1 MATVT
6 LGIKVDETLRSRI
19 KDAATGQG
27 RTSHW
32 LIKQA
37 VIQYVESIE
46 RGRLSQGATASA
58 TRAVEA
64 VEIDDA
70 DDFSLPV
77 EPVGSAPQPFLDWAQ
92 NVLPQTEMRAA
103 ITSAWHRPEP
113 ECLPML
119 VQLAHVTDPLQRAA
133 IEDVATRLVEGLR
146 SNKDSGGVEALVQEF
161 SLSSQEGVALMCMA
175 EALLRIPDN
184 ATRDALIRDK
194 ISHGDWHSHLGNSPS
209 MFVNAAVWGLM
220 LTGKLTATAS
230 EKSMASA
237 ITRLIGKGGEPLIR
251 QGVHRA
257 MKLMGEQFVTGQ
269 TISEALANSR
279 ALEKKGFR
287 YSYDMLGEAATTEL
301 DAERYVASYEQS
313 IRAIGMASNGR
324 GIFEGPGISVKLS
337 ALHTRYSRAQ
347 RDRVMGELLPRLTKL
362 ALLARQYDIGI
373 NIDAEESDRLEL
385 SLDLLESLCFEPAL
399 KGWNGIGFV
408 VQAYLK
414 RCPYVIDHVIDLARR
429 SGRRLMIRLVK
440 GAYWDAEIKRAQLDG
455 LDGYPVYTRKV
466 HTDVS
471 YLACARKLLA
481 APEAVYPQF
490 ATHNAQTVASIYQM
504 AGNNYY
510 AGQYEFQCLHGMGE
524 PLYEQV
530 TGTVADGKL
539 GRPCRIYAPVGTHET
554 LLAYLVRR
562 LLENGSNSSFV
573 NRIGDPKVQVEDLV
587 ADPVREARVI
597 EAEAGQLGAPHP
609 KIALPRQLF
618 AALGAQSRLNSAG
631 LNLANEQQL
640 ASLAAGLLRS
650 TQGNYAAAATVAD
663 VARVNPPTAVAD
675 GWQAVCN
682 PADTRDQVGWVRPAT
697 VAEVELAASRAARA
711 TQIWQVTPPQERAAC
726 LKRAADLL
734 EQRTQSIL
742 GLIVREAGK
751 SLPNAISEV
760 REAVDF
766 LRYYAAQVEATFDNQ
781 TQRALGVVLCISPWN
796 FPLAIF
802 AGQVA
807 AALASGNCV
816 LAKPAEQT
824 SLVAD
829 LMVRLLHEAGV
840 PLDAVQLVPGSGD
853 VVGAALVAHPL
864 VAGVLFTGSTEVAR
878 LIAQTLSQRLSRQGR
893 CIPLIAET
901 GGQNAMVVDSSAL
914 AEQVVGDVLSSAFDS
929 AGQRCSALRLL
940 CIQEDVAERVIGM
953 VKDAM
958 REWVMGNPDRM
969 HTDVGPVIDEE
980 ARAQIERHIERMQAD
995 GQTVTRMARDESA
1008 GQGHFVMPTLIE
1020 IDRIDRLQR
1029 EVFGPVLHVLRYR
1042 RDDLGAV
1049 LDAINATGYGLT
1061 FGVHSRIDETIAQV
1075 TQKVQAGNIYVNR
1088 NVIGAVVGVQ
1098 PFGGM
1103 GMSGTGPKA
1112 GGPLYLYRLLQQ
1124 DDAQP
1129 NPGLA
1134 ALAVSPASRALVP
1147 GNVERPLA
1155 APPTLPALQS
1165 LMASLRGPKLAGA
1178 EGGFNGV
1185 DSAQAVAA
1193 CEAYRAG
1200 SVLGQSF
1207 ILPGPTGESNR
1218 YQLLP
1223 RGAVWAVPQTALG
1236 LIHQLAAALASG
1248 NPCWIETP
1256 PRDSA
1261 VAAVLSTLPPE
1272 VQRFVQQRSADQL
1285 RSELH
1290 LSAMLFEGDGDALQA
1305 LSPRVAQ
1312 QAGAIVR
1319 IESLSP
1325 AQLAAGACYDLSAVM
1340 HEQSISTNTAAAGG
1354 NAQLMTMD

>member
-1 MATVT
+1 MVAVT
-6 LGIKVDETLRSRI
+6 LGIKVDETLRTRI
-19 KDAATGQG
+19 KDAAMAQG
-27 RTSHW
+27 KTSHW

-46 RGRLSQGATASA
+46 RGQRPQNASSGAAGTG
-58 TRAVEA
+58 EA
-64 VEIDDA
+64 IDIDEGGDLA
-70 DDFSLPV
+70 PPTSPIDP
-77 EPVGSAPQPFLDWAQ
+77 APQPFLDWAQ

-103 ITSAWHRPEP
+103 ITAAWHRPEP

-119 VQLAHVTDPLQRAA
+119 VQLAHVTDPDQRAA
-133 IEDVATRLVEGLR
+133 IEEVATSLVEGLR

-209 MFVNAAVWGLM
+209 LFVNAAVWGLM

-230 EKSMASA
+230 EKSMGSA
-237 ITRLIGKGGEPLIR
+237 LTRMIGKGGEPLIR

-287 YSYDMLGEAATTEL
+287 YSYDMLGEAATTEA

-362 ALLARQYDIGI
+362 ALLARKYDIAI

-385 SLDLLESLCFEPAL
+385 SLDLLESLCFDPRL

-530 TGTVADGKL
+530 TGTVANGKL

-573 NRIGDPKVQVEDLV
+573 NRIGDPKVQVDDLV
-587 ADPVREARVI
+587 ADPVLQAQAI
-597 EAEAGQLGAPHP
+597 EAQAGQLGAPHP

-618 AALGAQSRLNSAG
+618 AALGKHSRLNSAG

-650 TQGNYAAAATVAD
+650 TQVIPAACATVA
-663 VARVNPPTAVAD
+663 AVAPVNSSTALAE
-675 GWQAVCN
+675 GWQMVCN

-697 VAEVELAASRAARA
+697 ALDVELAVERAARA
-711 TQIWQVTPPQERAAC
+711 TQIWQVTPPEERAAC

-751 SLPNAISEV
+751 SLPNAISEI

-766 LRYYAAQVEATFDNQ
+766 LRYYAAQAEATFDNQ

-824 SLVAD
+824 PLVAD
-829 LMVRLLHEAGV
+829 LMVKILHEAGV
-840 PLDAVQLVPGSGD
+840 PMDAVQLVPGTGE
-853 VVGAALVAHPL
+853 VVGAALVAHAQ
-864 VAGVLFTGSTEVAR
+864 VAGVMFTGSTEVAR
-878 LIAQTLSQRLSRQGR
+878 LIAQTLSLRLSRQGC

-940 CIQEDVAERVIGM
+940 CIQEDVADRVIGM
-953 VKDAM
+953 IKDAM

-969 HTDVGPVIDEE
+969 HTDVGPVIDED
-980 ARAQIERHIERMQAD
+980 ARAQIEQHIARMQAD
-995 GQTVTRMARDESA
+995 GQAVTRMARDESA

-1020 IDRIDRLQR
+1020 IDRIERLQR

-1042 RDDLGAV
+1042 REALDSV
-1049 LDAINATGYGLT
+1049 LSAINATGYGLT

-1103 GMSGTGPKA
+1103 GLSGTGPKA

-1124 DDAQP
+1124 DDAQC
-1129 NPGLA
+1129 NP
-1134 ALAVSPASRALVP
+1134 ALTALVASPASRAL
-1147 GNVERPLA
+1147 PLA
-1155 APPTLPALQS
+1155 SAAHPTLLALQS
-1165 LMASLRGPKLAGA
+1165 LVASLQGPALAA
-1178 EGGFNGV
+1178 
-1185 DSAQAVAA
+1185 AQVGLSSLDTALAAVACA
-1193 CEAYRAG
+1193 AYQSD
-1200 SVLGQSF
+1200 SVLGQAF
-1207 ILPGPTGESNR
+1207 MLPGPTGESNR
-1218 YQLLP
+1218 YQLLA

-1236 LIHQLAAALASG
+1236 LIHQVAAALASG

-1256 PRDSA
+1256 ASGSA
-1261 VAAVLSTLPPE
+1261 VAGMFNTLPPE
-1272 VQRFVQQRSADQL
+1272 VLRFLQQRSFDQL
-1285 RSELH
+1285 RSEAH

-1305 LSPRVAQ
+1305 LAPTVAQ

-1319 IESLSP
+1319 IESLSS
-1325 AQLAAGACYDLSAVM
+1325 AQLASGACYDLSALM

>member
-6 LGIKVDETLRSRI
+6 LGIKVDESLRSRI
-19 KDAATGQG
+19 KEAAGVQG
-27 RTSHW
+27 KTPHW

-37 VIQYVESIE
+37 VVQYVESIE
-46 RGRLSQGATASA
+46 RGQLPPLMRAGATQFA
-58 TRAVEA
+58 EA
-64 VEIDDA
+64 AESEESGDLT
-70 DDFSLPV
+70 LPV
-77 EPVGSAPQPFLDWAQ
+77 TAALAAPQPFLDWAQ
-92 NVLPQTEMRAA
+92 NVLPQTDLRAA
-103 ITSAWHRPEP
+103 ITAAWHRPEP
-113 ECLPML
+113 ECLPLL
-119 VQLAHVTDPLQRAA
+119 VQLAHVTDPTQRGA
-133 IEDVATRLVEGLR
+133 IEAVATRLVEGLR
-146 SNKDSGGVEALVQEF
+146 AKQSSGGVEALVQEF

-237 ITRLIGKGGEPLIR
+237 LTRLIGKGGEPLIR

-287 YSYDMLGEAATTEL
+287 YSYDMLGEAATTEA

-337 ALHTRYSRAQ
+337 ALHTRYGRAQ
-347 RDRVMGELLPRLTKL
+347 RDRVMGELLPRLTQL
-362 ALLARQYDIGI
+362 ALLARQYDIAI

-385 SLDLLESLCFEPAL
+385 SLDLLESLCFDPRL

-414 RCPYVIDHVIDLARR
+414 RCPFVIDHVIDLARR
-429 SGRRLMIRLVK
+429 SGHRLMIRLVK

-466 HTDVS
+466 YTDVA

-481 APEAVYPQF
+481 VPDAVYPQF

-504 AGNNYY
+504 AGQNYY

-530 TGTVADGKL
+530 TGPVHEGKL

-573 NRIGDPKVQVEDLV
+573 NRIGDPKVKVSDLV
-587 ADPVREARVI
+587 ADPVQEVKAI
-597 EAEAGQLGAPHP
+597 ELECGQLGAPHP
-609 KIALPRQLF
+609 KITLPRQLF
-618 AALGAQSRLNSAG
+618 AELGKQSRLNSSG

-650 TQGNYAAAATVAD
+650 TQISYTAVATVAD
-663 VARVNPPTAVAD
+663 ASSVAA
-675 GWQAVCN
+675 QAVLN
-682 PADTRDQVGWVRPAT
+682 PADLRDQVGWVRPST
-697 VAEVELAASRAARA
+697 PAEVELAATRAASA
-711 TQIWQVTPPQERAAC
+711 AQIWQVTPPQERAAC

-734 EQRTQSIL
+734 EQRTQTLL

-751 SLPNAISEV
+751 SLPNAVSEV

-781 TQRALGVVLCISPWN
+781 THRALGVVLCISPWN

-824 SLVAD
+824 PLVAAV
-829 LMVRLLHEAGV
+829 MVKILHEAGV
-840 PLDAVQLVPGSGD
+840 PVDAVQLVPGTGE

-864 VAGVLFTGSTEVAR
+864 VAGVMFTGSTEVAR
-878 LIAQTLSQRLSRQGR
+878 LIAQTLSKRLSRQGR
-893 CIPLIAET
+893 NIPLIAET

-940 CIQEDVAERVIGM
+940 CVQEDVAERVLDMI
-953 VKDAM
+953 KQAM
-958 REWVMGNPDRM
+958 REWVMGNPDHM
-969 HTDVGPVIDEE
+969 HTDVGPVIDEA
-980 ARAQIERHIERMQAD
+980 ARVQIEQHISKMQAD
-995 GQTVTRMARDESA
+995 GQQVTRMARDESG
-1008 GQGHFVMPTLIE
+1008 GQGYFVMPTLIE
-1020 IDRIDRLQR
+1020 IDGIARLQR

-1042 RDDLGAV
+1042 RDDLDQV
-1049 LDAINATGYGLT
+1049 LEAINATGYGLT

-1075 TQKVQAGNIYVNR
+1075 TKKVQAGNIYVNR

-1103 GMSGTGPKA
+1103 GLSGTGPKA
-1112 GGPLYLYRLLQQ
+1112 GGPLYLYRLLQT
-1124 DDAQP
+1124 DEAQN
-1129 NPGLA
+1129 NPALT
-1134 ALAVSPASRALVP
+1134 ALADSPASRVLVP
-1147 GNVERPLA
+1147 ALGERQQAEPASVQALA
-1155 APPTLPALQS
+1155 MLLDSLQGLARVAPQGELSHFDAVQ
-1165 LMASLRGPKLAGA
+1165 AS
-1178 EGGFNGV
+1178 
-1185 DSAQAVAA
+1185 AA
-1193 CEAYRAG
+1193 CDAYLA
-1200 SVLGQSF
+1200 STMLGQTF
-1207 ILPGPTGESNR
+1207 KLPGPTGESNR

-1223 RGAVWAVPQTALG
+1223 RGTVWAVPHTALG
-1236 LIHQLAAALASG
+1236 LIHQLAASLASG
-1248 NPCWIETP
+1248 NRCWLETP
-1256 PRDSA
+1256 AADSA
-1261 VAAVLSTLPPE
+1261 VARLLAVLPPE
-1272 VQRFVQQRSADQL
+1272 VSGFVRLCSAEQL
-1285 RSELH
+1285 RNTPH
-1290 LSAMLFEGDGDALQA
+1290 LSAVLFEGDGDALQA
-1305 LSPRVAQ
+1305 LSFQVAQ
-1312 QAGAIVR
+1312 RSGAIVR

-1325 AQLAAGACYDLSAVM
+1325 SQLDAGAHYDLSALM

-1354 NAQLMTMD
+1354 NAQLMTMG

>member
-1 MATVT
+1 MAAVT
-6 LGIKVDETLRSRI
+6 LGIKVDEILRSRI
-19 KDAATGQG
+19 KEAATAQG
-27 RTSHW
+27 KTPHW

-37 VIQYVESIE
+37 VIQYVENLE
-46 RGRLSQGATASA
+46 RGCMSQVATAGATDKLEIVEDEDVSELKRVD
-58 TRAVEA
+58 RAPSSV
-64 VEIDDA
+64 
-70 DDFSLPV
+70 
-77 EPVGSAPQPFLDWAQ
+77 PQPFLDWAQ
-92 NVLPQTEMRAA
+92 NVLPQTALRAA
-103 ITSAWHRPEP
+103 ITAAWTRPEP

-119 VQLAHVTDPLQRAA
+119 VQLAHVADPLQRAA
-133 IEDVATRLVEGLR
+133 IEEVATRLVQGLR
-146 SNKDSGGVEALVQEF
+146 SNKDGGGVEALVQEF

-209 MFVNAAVWGLM
+209 LFVNAAVWGLM

-230 EKSMASA
+230 ERGLASA
-237 ITRLIGKGGEPLIR
+237 LTRMIGKGGEPLIR

-269 TISEALANSR
+269 TIAEALGNSR

-324 GIFEGPGISVKLS
+324 GIHEGPGISVKLS

-347 RDRVMGELLPRLTKL
+347 RERVMGELLPRLTKL

-373 NIDAEESDRLEL
+373 NIDAEESDRLDL

-429 SGRRLMIRLVK
+429 SGHRLMIRLVK
-440 GAYWDAEIKRAQLDG
+440 GAYWDAEIKRAQIDG

-471 YLACARKLLA
+471 YLACARKLLGVPDA
-481 APEAVYPQF
+481 IYPQF

-530 TGTVADGKL
+530 TGAVAEGKL

-573 NRIGDPKVQVEDLV
+573 NRIGDPKVKVQDLV
-587 ADPVREARVI
+587 ADPVLQVQAI
-597 EAEAGQLGAPHP
+597 EAQAGQLGAPHP
-609 KIALPRQLF
+609 KIALPHQLF
-618 AALGAQSRLNSAG
+618 ASLGAQSRQNSSG
-631 LNLANEQQL
+631 LNLSNEQQL

-650 TQGNYAAAATVAD
+650 TQEHYVAAASVAE
-663 VARVNPPTAVAD
+663 VPWLNPASAD
-675 GWQAVCN
+675 GWQPVRN

-697 VAEVELAASRAARA
+697 LAEVELAVNRAEHA
-711 TQIWQVTPPQERAAC
+711 TQIWQVTPAPERAAC

-734 EQRTQSIL
+734 EQRMQSLL

-751 SLPNAISEV
+751 SLPNAIAEV

-766 LRYYAAQVEATFDNQ
+766 LRYYASQAEATFENPA
-781 TQRALGVVLCISPWN
+781 QRALGVVLCISPWN

-802 AGQVA
+802 TGQVA
-807 AALASGNCV
+807 AALVSGNCV

-824 SLVAD
+824 PLIAAV
-829 LMVRLLHEAGV
+829 MVSILHEAGV
-840 PLDAVQLVPGSGD
+840 PIDAVQLVPGDGET
-853 VVGAALVAHPL
+853 VGAALVAQRQ

-878 LIAQTLSQRLSRQGR
+878 LINQTLAQRLSAQGR

-914 AEQVVGDVLSSAFDS
+914 AEQVVADVLASAFDS

-940 CIQEDVAERVIGM
+940 CLQEDVAERIIGM
-953 VKDAM
+953 IKEAM

-969 HTDVGPVIDEE
+969 HTDVGPVIDEA
-980 ARAQIERHIERMQAD
+980 ARAQIEQHISQMQVD
-995 GQTVTRMARDESA
+995 GQSVMRLARDESA
-1008 GQGHFVMPTLIE
+1008 GQGHFVLPTLIE
-1020 IDRIDRLQR
+1020 IDRIERLQR

-1042 RDDLGAV
+1042 RDALDSV
-1049 LDAINATGYGLT
+1049 LDAINASGYGLT
-1061 FGVHSRIDETIAQV
+1061 FGVHSRIDETINQV
-1075 TQKVQAGNIYVNR
+1075 TQKMRAGNIYVNR

-1103 GMSGTGPKA
+1103 GLSGTGPKA
-1112 GGPLYLYRLLQQ
+1112 GGPLYLYRLLQAG
-1124 DDAQP
+1124 DAQS
-1129 NPGLA
+1129 NPALA
-1134 ALAVSPASRALVP
+1134 ALLVSPASRATISAEDRLVKQP
-1147 GNVERPLA
+1147 GLQALQNLSA
-1155 APPTLPALQS
+1155 ALQKPAL
-1165 LMASLRGPKLAGA
+1165 
-1178 EGGFNGV
+1178 
-1185 DSAQAVAA
+1185 AQLGCWQGNSDAAAAVAA
-1193 CEAYRAG
+1193 CQAYLAS
-1200 SVLGQSF
+1200 SVLGQIF
-1207 ILPGPTGESNR
+1207 ILPGPTGETNR

-1223 RGAVWAVPQTALG
+1223 RGVVRALPQTALG
-1236 LIHQLAAALASG
+1236 LIHQVAASLASG
-1248 NPCWIETP
+1248 NTCCIETP
-1256 PRDSA
+1256 ASASA
-1261 VAAVLSTLPPE
+1261 VAQVLAALPPD
-1272 VQRFVQQRSADQL
+1272 VQKFIQQRSAEQWH
-1285 RSELH
+1285 SALH
-1290 LSAMLFEGDGDALQA
+1290 ASALLFEGDADALQA
-1305 LSPRVAQ
+1305 LTSQVAQ

-1319 IESLSP
+1319 IESLAP
-1325 AQLAAGACYDLSAVM
+1325 AQLSTGACYDLSALM